1 MAILATFVLTPGD
14 NIYVSSYYYNQNF
27 YGASC
32 LFCGQYAGSGDIY
45 RSLLSFDMGSIPA
58 SCSINEAK
66 LKLFISR
73 NDAPAVVKRVNVF
86 AALDGFSEYTV
97 TYANQPLISPSPASS
112 VTVTAELN
120 TYLEF
125 DVTDL
130 VRGWYTGSVP
140 NNGIIVTGVEN
151 ASDLV
156 AFSSKEHSNSNVWPL
171 LEVNYVKGINME
183 YPVENVTTGDTWA
196 GSSAIPLGPRTVS
209 FAVVNTGDTNDAA
222 VGLEISPDGV
232 AWAWVAFLT
241 TGGVIILTPLPAS
254 GYTGDSTLVINTT
267 GYTGAY
273 ARITYTCRTGHGP
286 TTLSIYPISTEF

>member
-1 MAILATFVLTPGD
+1 M
-14 NIYVSSYYYNQNF
+14 
-27 YGASC
+27 
-32 LFCGQYAGSGDIY
+32 
-45 RSLLSFDMGSIPA
+45 
-58 SCSINEAK
+58 
-66 LKLFISR
+66 
-73 NDAPAVVKRVNVF
+73 
-86 AALDGFSEYTV
+86 
-97 TYANQPLISPSPASS
+97 
-112 VTVTAELN
+112 
-120 TYLEF
+120 
-125 DVTDL
+125 
-130 VRGWYTGSVP
+130 
-140 NNGIIVTGVEN
+140 
-151 ASDLV
+151 
-156 AFSSKEHSNSNVWPL
+156 
-171 LEVNYVKGINME
+171 
-183 YPVENVTTGDTWA
+183 ENVTTGDTWA